1 MDFFL
6 RLKSGGCFSTG
17 TQSIALVT
25 IEQIQTLESVQWSFL
40 QWKIRRVNQGNYWA

>member
-25 IEQIQTLESVQWSFL
+25 IEHPRLHIVMPLLIENIL
-40 QWKIRRVNQGNYWA
+40 